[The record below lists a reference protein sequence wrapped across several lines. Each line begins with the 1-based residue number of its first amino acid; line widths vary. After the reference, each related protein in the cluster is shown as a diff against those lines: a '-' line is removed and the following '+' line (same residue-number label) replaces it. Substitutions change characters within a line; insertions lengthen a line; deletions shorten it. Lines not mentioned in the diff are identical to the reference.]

1 MEKYLILII
10 VILVIGLIIGLIF
23 LRSKNIQI
31 TGAKAVAVAGAGRSK
46 LEERIISIL
55 EGITGQSFDQAHPSW
70 LRDDTDVSFESKIE
84 PKVESKIEPKIQ
96 SKIQRS
102 PSGLELDGYNEQ
114 LGLAVE
120 IQGPGHTKPL
130 PHESYEKYRARVARD
145 KLKHELCRAHGVHL
159 LAIDYRI
166 PLTNMSSYL
175 RSRLFDLG
183 IIADRP
189 PNYIK
194 EIIATPWEHGK

>member
-1 MEKYLILII
+1 MEKYLIFILII

-23 LRSKNIQI
+23 LRSRNIQI
-31 TGAKAVAVAGAGRSK
+31 AGAGRSK

-55 EGITGQSFDQAHPSW
+55 EGITGQPFDQAHPTW
-70 LRDDTDVSFESKIE
+70 LRDDTGGLE
-84 PKVESKIEPKIQ
+84 PSVQRSPSGLEP
-96 SKIQRS
+96 SVQRS

-159 LAIDYRI
+159 LVIDYRI
-166 PLTNMSSYL
+166 SLTNMSSYL

-194 EIIATPWEHGK
+194 EIIAVPWEHGK